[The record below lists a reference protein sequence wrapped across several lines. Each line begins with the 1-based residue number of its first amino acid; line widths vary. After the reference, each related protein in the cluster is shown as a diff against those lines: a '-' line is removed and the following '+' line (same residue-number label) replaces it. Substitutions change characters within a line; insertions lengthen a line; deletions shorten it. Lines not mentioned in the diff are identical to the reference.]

1 MRKKI
6 SLSVIQTIIDIIDG
20 FLRVSLI
27 EWIVVITIIAIII
40 AIAFPPKSKC
50 LDQPREK
57 YHPVKQ
63 IVSIQPYFM
72 DK

>member
-27 EWIVVITIIAIII
+27 EWIVVITIIAI
-40 AIAFPPKSKC
+40 AFPPKSKY

-57 YHPVKQ
+57 HHPVKQ
-63 IVSIQPYFM
+63 IASIQPYFYG
-72 DK
+72 